1 MASQQRRKNSNV
13 RVRDPRAAASV
24 HGATFCAS
32 RQNAGSY
39 PNFKH
44 SETRTQT
51 PFMFI
56 SMWLKTCEVHRYR
69 VNNKVKHDLPSLLL
83 INSPITYS
91 RLLPPHSANWFSF
104 LSLRVRNSWLARP
117 SRPPRPSR
125 TEKAAWTNSGSA
137 CVQRAGGAGG
147 GEGGGGGGSDWQK
160 WGKRG
165 WISENK
171 LPHLASLCLKRQK
184 LQLGRFGWRLYSYR
198 RVLYSVIPHVLLVC
212 LTYLW
217 LELWMLLL
225 PFLILVVNAGIQRRW
240 ITVDVFSRLFRT
252 KLLELN

>member
-1 MASQQRRKNSNV
+1 MSVWDTLELLPLSMVLLSVPPVKMPAAIRTPNIQKHELKHRLCLFLCDLKPVKFVVIELTIKSNTNCHLFFSSTL
-13 RVRDPRAAASV
+13 RSHTHAYCPA
-24 HGATFCAS
+24 
-32 RQNAGSY
+32 
-39 PNFKH
+39 
-44 SETRTQT
+44 
-51 PFMFI
+51 
-56 SMWLKTCEVHRYR
+56 
-69 VNNKVKHDLPSLLL
+69 LP
-83 INSPITYS
+83 
-91 RLLPPHSANWFSF
+91 PPHSANWFSF